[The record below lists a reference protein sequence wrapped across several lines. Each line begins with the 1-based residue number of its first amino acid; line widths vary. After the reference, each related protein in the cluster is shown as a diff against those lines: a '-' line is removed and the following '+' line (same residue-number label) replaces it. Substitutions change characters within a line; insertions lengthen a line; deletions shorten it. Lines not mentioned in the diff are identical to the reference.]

1 MNTLVYAFVS
11 SVNSRYENSI
21 NHYYELGKLLLL
33 SSIPKIIFVDEPMFN
48 LIDNNYE
55 IEDIKD
61 SFKDKDITKA
71 LKGYAEEHFQEDDYE
86 EYDEDIDTDD
96 WD

>member
-1 MNTLVYAFVS
+1 MSLDTISEVWEILREHIDLSERSDAADTLVNF
-11 SVNSRYENSI
+11 
-21 NHYYELGKLLLL
+21 
-33 SSIPKIIFVDEPMFN
+33 

-61 SFKDKDITKA
+61 AFKDKDITKA
-71 LKGYAEEHFQEDDYE
+71 LKGYAEEHFQEDEYEDYE
-86 EYDEDIDTDD
+86 EDIDTDE